1 MKTSRSSLLWL
12 ALAAWG
18 LLLGGGRAMA
28 EIHPSSDVLLP
39 YFEVDLT
46 NTTQTGRTTL
56 FALCNDGGSPA
67 NVRVSLLTNWGISVL
82 DFELTVPPRGVQTA
96 NLRDW
101 LFDGKLPNGQTLPA
115 DKIAF
120 LKAAL
125 AGKPT
130 SDRSLYY
137 GSEVAPDLAV
147 GAVAFHIEGSPRPD
161 ALWGDSFVVD
171 PQLGYAE
178 GETLVNLDPLMD
190 PPPMCKRHGIRFL
203 SGATFDAGT
212 ELMLATEQS
221 ASPSAT
227 PNPAAAHKIALTAEF
242 YDEAGALFDVRHL
255 DVMPFERITVSKLGL
270 QQPFGWVELVTSAD
284 AFVTGHFSASSIY
297 SAALHAYCLPEETAP
312 SGPGIQVKKLTNGT
326 LAEQPPGPLIP
337 VGGKVEWTYVVT
349 NTGTTRLTD
358 IAVTDSTG
366 VRVFCPGTTLDPG
379 ESMTCSAQGVA
390 AACQYTNTARAVG
403 NPPQGDP
410 VYSDAISHYYGQ
422 EQGAIHIE
430 SFLNG
435 NDADTAPGP
444 TFKAGDPLHWSY
456 TVTNTGAVKLSTVL
470 LSDQHGQTV
479 SCPKADL
486 AAGEEMTCT
495 ADGTAVVGS
504 HSFMATVWGTPR
516 CGSQVSFSDPTHYT
530 VPTASGLK
538 IQKLTNGEDA
548 NTAPGPKLLV
558 GSGVAWTY
566 VVTNNGN
573 VQLTN
578 VRVTDDKGV
587 AVTCPGTVLNPGQT
601 MTCTASGTAV
611 AGQYQNVGTATGTP
625 PSGPDVTASD
635 PSHYFGWRPAISLE
649 KLVNG
654 FEADTKPGPYV
665 VVGSTVLWT
674 YVVTNTGDVAL
685 QQIKVVDDQGVAVT
699 CPKTVLQPA
708 ESMTC
713 TASGTAVSG
722 QYSNLGTVTGAPEGG
737 TPVVI
742 ASDPANYFGYRPA
755 IAIVKKVNGQD
766 ANTPPGVKVLR
777 GSTVTWTY
785 QVTNTGDTQLST
797 VGVTDDQGIDVSCPK
812 TVLAA
817 GESMTCTADGKA
829 TTGQYCNIGTAAGTP
844 SGGTAVTASDPAC
857 YYGIWPEIKIKKLT
871 NGEDADTAP
880 GPNIVVGD
888 TVLWTYVVTNT
899 GDVQLTA
906 VKVTDD
912 KGVAVSCPKT
922 VLQPSETMTCTA
934 SGKAVA
940 GQYSN
945 VGTAVGTPADAANVT
960 ASDPSHYFGQ
970 AAGTQ
975 GCSHGYWKNHTDS
988 WPPTGYSTGQSVQ
1001 SVFSAASSYPSYIRN
1016 ATLLDALSF
1025 GGGPDVD
1032 GAAQI
1037 LLIQAVGAVLNAAHP
1052 GVAYPLTAGQ
1062 VVADVNNA
1070 LASGNRDT
1078 MLVLAAALDADNN
1091 LGCPLN

>member
-1 MKTSRSSLLWL
+1 MKTSRFSLLWL

-18 LLLGGGRAMA
+18 LLLGGARATA
-28 EIHPSSDVLLP
+28 EIHPSSDVMLP

-46 NTTQTGRTTL
+46 NATQTGRTTL
-56 FALCNDGGSPA
+56 FALCNDGDNPA
-67 NVRVSLLTNWGISVL
+67 NVRVSLMTNWGISVL

-130 SDRSLYY
+130 PGQSLYY
-137 GSEVAPDLAV
+137 GSEVSPGLAV
-147 GAVAFHIEGSPRPD
+147 GAVAFHIQGSPQPD
-161 ALWGDSFVVD
+161 TLWGDSFVVD

-203 SGATFDAGT
+203 SGGIFDAGT
-212 ELMLATEQS
+212 ELMLATEQA

-227 PNPAAAHKIALTAEF
+227 PNPAAAHKIALAAEF
-242 YDEAGALFDVRHL
+242 YDEAGQLFDVRHL
-255 DVMPFERITVSKLGL
+255 AIMPFERIKVSELGL
-270 QQPFGWVELVTSAD
+270 QQPFGWVELVTDVDS
-284 AFVTGHFSASSIY
+284 FVTGHFSATSIY
-297 SAALHAYCLPEETAP
+297 SSAFHAYCLPEETAP
-312 SGPGIQVKKLTNGT
+312 SGPGIRVRKLTNGT
-326 LAEQPPGPLIP
+326 LAEQPPGPTIP
-337 VGGKVEWTYVVT
+337 VGLKVEWTYVVT
-349 NTGTTRLTD
+349 NTGTTPLTD
-358 IAVTDSTG
+358 ITVTDSAG
-366 VRVFCPGTTLDPG
+366 VAVSCPRTSLDPG
-379 ESMTCSAQGVA
+379 DSMTCSAQGVA
-390 AACQYTNTARAVG
+390 EACQYANTAKANG
-403 NPPQGDP
+403 KPPQGDP
-410 VYSDAISHYYGQ
+410 VTSTATSHYYGQ
-422 EQGAIHIE
+422 EQGAIRIE
-430 SFLNG
+430 SYING

-456 TVTNTGAVKLSTVL
+456 TVTNLGLARL
-470 LSDQHGQTV
+470 LGILLADQHGNPL
-479 SCPKADL
+479 SCPQGDL
-486 AAGEEMTCT
+486 AAGESMTCT
-495 ADGTAVVGS
+495 ADGRATVGS
-504 HSFMATVWGTPR
+504 HSFMATVRGAPR
-516 CGSQVSFSDPTHYT
+516 CGPEVSFSDPTHYT
-530 VPTASGLK
+530 VQPTHTIT

-566 VVTNNGN
+566 IVTNLGN
-573 VQLTN
+573 VRLTN
-578 VRVTDDKGV
+578 VTVTDDKGV
-587 AVTCPGTVLNPGQT
+587 AVTCPKTALDPGQA
-601 MTCTASGTAV
+601 MTCTGSGKAV
-611 AGQYQNVGTATGTP
+611 AGQYHNVGIVTGTP
-625 PSGPDVTASD
+625 PSGLNVTASD
-635 PSHYFGWRPAISLE
+635 SSHYFGWWPAIGLE

-654 FEADTKPGPYV
+654 YEADTKPGPYV
-665 VVGSTVLWT
+665 VVGSPVLWT
-674 YVVTNTGDVAL
+674 YVVTNTGDTAL

-713 TASGTAVSG
+713 MASGTAVSG

-737 TPVVI
+737 VPVVI
-742 ASDPANYFGYRPA
+742 ASDPANYFGYKPA

-766 ANTPPGVKVLR
+766 ANTPPGVKVLK
-777 GSTVTWTY
+777 GSAVSWTY

-797 VGVTDDQGIDVSCPK
+797 VGVIDDQGIDVSCPK

-817 GESMTCTADGKA
+817 GESMTCTATGKA
-829 TTGQYCNIGTAAGTP
+829 VTGQYCNVGTASGTP

-857 YYGIWPEIKIKKLT
+857 YFGIWPEIKIKKLT

-880 GPNIVVGD
+880 GPNVIVGN

-912 KGVAVSCPKT
+912 KGVTVSCPKT

-945 VGTAVGTPADAANVT
+945 IGTAVGTPADAANVT

-988 WPPTGYSTGQSVQ
+988 WPPTGYSPSQKVST
-1001 SVFSAASSYPSYIRN
+1001 VFSQAAIYPALGNS
-1016 ATLLDALSF
+1016 TLLQALDF
-1025 GGGPDVD
+1025 LGGSDLQ
-1032 GAAQI
+1032 GAAEI
-1037 LLIQAVGAVLNAAHP
+1037 LLKQAVAAVLNAAHP
-1052 GVAYPLTAGQ
+1052 GLAYPRTVGQ